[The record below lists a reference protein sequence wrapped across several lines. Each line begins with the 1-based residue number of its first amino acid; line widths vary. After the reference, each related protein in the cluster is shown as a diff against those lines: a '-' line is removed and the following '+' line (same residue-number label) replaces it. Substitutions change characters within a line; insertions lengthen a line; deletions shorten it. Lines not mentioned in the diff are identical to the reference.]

1 MNKAGEIL
9 SINPP
14 RAIPGGELS
23 IECVGYNVS
32 RGGDHGCTV
41 GGLRSR
47 VVAASSDRVL
57 AVVPAEVAVHEPNLL
72 LESEGEM
79 SNGFQITVG
88 EKLIDEM
95 HIVASP
101 AIDPKDD
108 SLVVTRSGSRG
119 QSMGTTLFR
128 VEADGYID
136 EMPAEVMN
144 PTGIAFDREGNLF
157 VTNRS
162 DGWVVQIE
170 RGEEAMTYAAGLGV
184 ATGIAF
190 DRSGTMYVG
199 DRSGTVHRIPEP
211 GYTETFAVLEPSVA
225 AYHMAFGPD
234 DRLYLTAPALAS
246 HDAIHVIE
254 QDGTVDT
261 YFRGFGRPQGLAFDV
276 DGNLYVAASYQ
287 GRQGIVRVSP
297 GAESAEM
304 FVAGR
309 NIVGL
314 CFTRA
319 GDMVV
324 ATNDTAYSLP
334 LGIYGT
340 LLE

>member
-9 SINPP
+9 SVSPP
-14 RAIPGGELS
+14 RAIPGGEIA

-41 GGLRSR
+41 GGRRSR
-47 VVAASSDRVL
+47 IVAASSGRIL
-57 AVVPAEVAVHEPNLL
+57 AVVPPDVAEHEPDLT
-72 LESEGEM
+72 LESEGD
-79 SNGFQITVG
+79 SSSGFQITVG

-95 HIVASP
+95 HIVANP

-108 SLVVTRSGSRG
+108 SLIVTRSGSRG
-119 QSMGTTLFR
+119 QNLGTTLFR

-170 RGEEAMTYAAGLGV
+170 RGEEVTTYAAGLGV

-190 DRSGTMYVG
+190 DSSGTMYVG

-246 HDAIHVIE
+246 HDRIHVIE

-261 YFRGFGRPQGLAFDV
+261 YIRGFGRPQGLAFDV
-276 DGNLYVAASYQ
+276 DGNLYVAASYA

>member
-9 SINPP
+9 SVNPP
-14 RAIPGGELS
+14 RAIAGGE
-23 IECVGYNVS
+23 IAIGCTGFNVS

-41 GGLRSR
+41 GGRQSR
-47 VVAASSDRVL
+47 VVAASNDRIL
-57 AVVPAEVAVHEPNLL
+57 AVVPAYIAQHEPDLV
-72 LESEGEM
+72 LESEGDR
-79 SNGFQITVG
+79 SGGFQITVG
-88 EKLIDEM
+88 EKLIDGM
-95 HIVASP
+95 HIVANP

-108 SLVVTRSGSRG
+108 SLIVTRSGSRG
-119 QSMGTTLFR
+119 QSMPTTLFR
-128 VEADGYID
+128 VEADGYVD

-144 PTGIAFDREGNLF
+144 PTGIAFDREGILF

-162 DGWVVQIE
+162 DGWVVKIE
-170 RGEEAMTYAAGLGV
+170 RGEDATTYAAGLGV

-190 DRSGTMYVG
+190 DSTGTMYVG

-246 HDAIHVIE
+246 HDAVHVIE

-276 DGNLYVAASYQ
+276 DGNLYVAASYK

-324 ATNDTAYSLP
+324 ATNDSAYSLP

>member
-9 SINPP
+9 SISPP
-14 RAIPGGELS
+14 RAIPGGEIA
-23 IECVGYNVS
+23 IECVGFNVS

-41 GGLRSR
+41 GGQPSR
-47 VVAASSDRVL
+47 LVAASTDRML
-57 AVVPAEVAVHEPNLL
+57 AVVPANVERDEADLMLV
-72 LESEGEM
+72 SEGET
-79 SNGFQITVG
+79 STAYQIAVG

-95 HIVASP
+95 HIVANP

-108 SLVVTRSGSRG
+108 SLIVTRSGSRG
-119 QSMGTTLFR
+119 QSLPTTLFR
-128 VEADGYID
+128 VEADGYLD

-144 PTGIAFDREGNLF
+144 PTGVAFDREGTLF

-162 DGWVVQIE
+162 DGWVVRIE
-170 RGEEAMTYAAGLGV
+170 RGEDATTYAAGLGV

-190 DRSGTMYVG
+190 DNSGIMYVG

-246 HDAIHVIE
+246 HDAVHVIE

-276 DGNLYVAASYQ
+276 DGNLYVAASYK
-287 GRQGIVRVSP
+287 GRQGIVLISP